1 VVNGVYGAVRES
13 ATGSWTKFSKRL
25 NPVAV
30 WPILGSMEYTP
41 QATPDNS
48 DEAIARDTAAAD
60 ATQTSMP
67 ETLSPAVR
75 RLIRQY
81 DLDITAI
88 HGTGPSGRI
97 RVGDVIGM
105 LGGRAAEAPPLKPI
119 DRPHPVADYDDADEL
134 PEDTSTTSDAD
145 FNAAQAKPA
154 LAAAPTAISLPT
166 TTVFDCD
173 LSRVL
178 SHRKRLRA
186 QNVDVL
192 LTSYF
197 LVALGDAA
205 SIVAEITAG
214 SAPIFDVR
222 LAAADGGVHALRA
235 AADETSASVDER
247 LRAIDAQLRGG
258 RGSESNSANM
268 LVHHYGASG
277 SLLATPTPI
286 AAGHA
291 GSVGIGRVRREV
303 VVRTNDA
310 GEESPRVS
318 ALCNVSLSF
327 YAERIAFERAN
338 LLMATA
344 IRSLEQWPD

>member
-1 VVNGVYGAVRES
+1 
-13 ATGSWTKFSKRL
+13 
-25 NPVAV
+25 
-30 WPILGSMEYTP
+30 MEYTP
-41 QATPDNS
+41 QATADNS
-48 DEAIARDTAAAD
+48 AEAIAPENATAD
-60 ATQTSMP
+60 ATQTNTS

-75 RLIRQY
+75 RLVRQY
-81 DLDITAI
+81 DLDITTI

-119 DRPHPVADYDDADEL
+119 DRPHPSADYDDADEL
-134 PEDTSTTSDAD
+134 PEETSATSDAD
-145 FNAAQAKPA
+145 IDAAQPQPTV
-154 LAAAPTAISLPT
+154 AAPTALSLPT

-197 LVALGDAA
+197 LVAIGDAA
-205 SIVAEITAG
+205 STVAEVTAG
-214 SAPIFDVR
+214 SAPVFDVR
-222 LAAADGGVHALRA
+222 LTAADGGVHALRA
-235 AADETSASVDER
+235 AADETSATADER
-247 LRAIDAQLRGG
+247 LRAVDTQLRGG
-258 RGSESNSANM
+258 GHREANTANI

-291 GSVGIGRVRREV
+291 GSVGIGRVRREI

-310 GEESPRVS
+310 GEESPRVG

-338 LLMATA
+338 FLLGTA
-344 IRSLEQWPD
+344 VRLLEQWPD

>member
-1 VVNGVYGAVRES
+1 
-13 ATGSWTKFSKRL
+13 
-25 NPVAV
+25 
-30 WPILGSMEYTP
+30 MEYTP
-41 QATPDNS
+41 QATPDNPG
-48 DEAIARDTAAAD
+48 EAIAPDAATLD
-60 ATQTSMP
+60 AAPTNTS

-105 LGGRAAEAPPLKPI
+105 LGGRAAEVPPQKPI
-119 DRPHPVADYDDADEL
+119 ERPHPVADYDDSDETRDDASAVSSSDYDTA
-134 PEDTSTTSDAD
+134 PAVED
-145 FNAAQAKPA
+145 
-154 LAAAPTAISLPT
+154 AAAATAAVSIPT

-178 SHRKRLRA
+178 AHRKRLRA
-186 QNVDVL
+186 QNVDLL

-205 SIVAEITAG
+205 RTVAEITAG
-214 SAPIFDVR
+214 SAPVFAVR
-222 LAAADGGVHALRA
+222 LTAADGAVHALQA
-235 AADETSASVDER
+235 AVNETVVSADEH
-247 LRAIDAQLRGG
+247 LRAIEAQLRD
-258 RGSESNSANM
+258 SASAATESNL

-277 SLLATPTPI
+277 ALLATPTPI
-286 AAGHA
+286 APGHA
-291 GSVGIGRVRREV
+291 GSVGIGRVRREI

-310 GEESPRVS
+310 GEESPRVT

-344 IRSLEQWPD
+344 VRLLEQWPD

>member
-1 VVNGVYGAVRES
+1 MRER
-13 ATGSWTKFSKRL
+13 ATGSWMKFSKRL

-30 WPILGSMEYTP
+30 WPILRSMEYTP

-48 DEAIARDTAAAD
+48 GEAIAPDTATAD
-60 ATQTSMP
+60 VTQTNTS

-105 LGGRAAEAPPLKPI
+105 LGGRAAETPPLKPI
-119 DRPHPVADYDDADEL
+119 DRPHPIADYADADDS
-134 PEDTSTTSDAD
+134 PEDTSTPSDAD
-145 FNAAQAKPA
+145 FSAAHTEPV
-154 LAAAPTAISLPT
+154 AAAVPTAVTLPT

-205 SIVAEITAG
+205 STVAEVTAG
-214 SAPIFDVR
+214 GAPVFDVR
-222 LAAADGGVHALRA
+222 LTAADGAVHALRA
-235 AADETSASVDER
+235 TADETSATTDER

-258 RGSESNSANM
+258 AGRELNAANM

-286 AAGHA
+286 ATGHA
-291 GSVGIGRVRREV
+291 GSVGIGRVRREI

-338 LLMATA
+338 LLLAA
-344 IRSLEQWPD
+344 AVRLLEQWPD

>member
-1 VVNGVYGAVRES
+1 
-13 ATGSWTKFSKRL
+13 
-25 NPVAV
+25 
-30 WPILGSMEYTP
+30 MEYTP
-41 QATPDNS
+41 QATPDS
-48 DEAIARDTAAAD
+48 PGDTIAPDAATAD
-60 ATQTSMP
+60 AAQTNTA

-105 LGGRAAEAPPLKPI
+105 LGGRAAETPPLKPVE
-119 DRPHPVADYDDADEL
+119 RPHPVADYDDADETRDDASAVSG
-134 PEDTSTTSDAD
+134 PDYDAAPVSEGVAATT
-145 FNAAQAKPA
+145 
-154 LAAAPTAISLPT
+154 AAAPLPT

-178 SHRKRLRA
+178 AHRKRRRA
-186 QNVDVL
+186 ENVDML

-197 LVALGDAA
+197 LVALGEAA
-205 SIVAEITAG
+205 STVAEATGG
-214 SAPIFDVR
+214 SAPVFNVR
-222 LAAADGGVHALRA
+222 LTAADGAVHALRA
-235 AADETSASVDER
+235 AADETAATADER
-247 LRAIDAQLRGG
+247 LRNVDAQLR
-258 RGSESNSANM
+258 SSPNTATEANL

-277 SLLATPTPI
+277 ALLITPTPI
-286 AAGHA
+286 ATGHA
-291 GSVGIGRVRREV
+291 GSIGIGRVRREI

-338 LLMATA
+338 LLLATA
-344 IRSLEQWPD
+344 VRLLEHWAD